1 MRGGFRLLAP
11 GALLVCCTVPTLT
24 GCGSGVNGA
33 GTVNVPTA
41 VSTGPQLGYAWRAD
55 DKTLRPLLG
64 VPGSSQVG
72 ASITEPGEFVAAN
85 ASAASS
91 IALLIGTDGQL
102 YRMSVPAGTP
112 TKVGTTAAA
121 GAKVRFSPS
130 GTAAVVYVP
139 GAQSA
144 TVVTSLSTTP
154 SARVVAASAPILDAA
169 PSDSGTVAAL
179 LQAGSGATV
188 SVLTASGGTSAL
200 LSLRGAGDLSFVGSG
215 DTLLAADSAANTLT
229 QIASVSTSPAAT
241 TLATAGLL
249 KSPGALG
256 ATHGGRWAVV
266 ANSSDSSV
274 VRVDLTGGTAPQ
286 RVAVA
291 AQPTMVEPLAGT
303 GVFRFTDVGSS
314 AAWMGDM
321 AASIPSVLFIP
332 ASK

>member
-1 MRGGFRLLAP
+1 M
-11 GALLVCCTVPTLT
+11 
-24 GCGSGVNGA
+24 
-33 GTVNVPTA
+33 PTA
-41 VSTGPQLGYAWRAD
+41 VSIGPQLGYAWRPD

-72 ASITEPGEFVAAN
+72 ASLTTPGEFVAGS

-102 YRMSVPAGTP
+102 YRMTVPNGSPAQ
-112 TKVGTTAAA
+112 VGTSAAA
-121 GAKVRFSPS
+121 GAKIRFSPD
-130 GTAAVVYVP
+130 GTAAVVYMP

-144 TVVTSLSTTP
+144 TVVTSLATTP
-154 SARVVAASAPILDAA
+154 SARVVGASAAILEAA
-169 PSDSGTVAAL
+169 PSDAGTVAAL

-188 SVLTASGGTSAL
+188 SVLTASGAASSV

-229 QIASVSTSPAAT
+229 QIADVSTSPAAT
-241 TLATAGLL
+241 AVATAGLL
-249 KSPGALG
+249 KSPVAVGA
-256 ATHGGRWAVV
+256 AHGGRWAVV
-266 ANSSDSSV
+266 ANSGESSV
-274 VRVDLTGGTAPQ
+274 VRIDLTGGTPPQ
-286 RVAVA
+286 RIPVA
-291 AQPTMVEPLAGT
+291 AQPTMVEPLSGT

-321 AASIPSVLFIP
+321 AASTPSVLFIP